1 MTTNESFFFRDK
13 MPFEHFRDTIMP
25 ALMAARAREKRIRI
39 WCAACCDRAGALF
52 AGDDA

>member
-25 ALMAARAREKRIRI
+25 ALLAARAREPPHPHLVRGRLH
-39 WCAACCDRAGALF
+39 RPGALF
-52 AGDDA
+52 ARDVR